1 MLVYNFGRNQIVRVC
16 SEIFPLYVVI
26 TYVETAA
33 VRGADVGKGDGEG
46 EGEKNIENESFT

>member
-1 MLVYNFGRNQIVRVC
+1 VRVC